1 MIPPVVSVYANGSS
15 VFPAYAGLIP
25 RKGKRKVSREE
36 VFPAYAGLILS
47 PDPVN
52 DETVGVFPAYAG
64 LIPKQLALA
73 VAFSLVFP
81 PMRG

>member
-1 MIPPVVSVYANGSS
+1 MV

-25 RKGKRKVSREE
+25 QRTGGVIPMVY